1 MNQKIYVHIIKYNS
15 SIDSAVIAQLEK
27 LTQSTKS
34 IAKEMEKSTDA
45 VFDLKRSLLSSAPV
59 GSFTELT
66 LQNILSSAGLQTNVD
81 CYLQPTLQEGEK
93 LLRPDAIVVLPDD
106 NFIIIDAKAT
116 TFQPWHLERGRV
128 V

>member
-1 MNQKIYVHIIKYNS
+1 MNQKIYVHIIKYNG

-45 VFDLKRSLLSSAPV
+45 VFDLKRSLLSSASV

-66 LQNILSSAGLQTNVD
+66 LQNILSSAGLQ
-81 CYLQPTLQEGEK
+81 K
-93 LLRPDAIVVLPDD
+93 
-106 NFIIIDAKAT
+106 
-116 TFQPWHLERGRV
+116 
-128 V
+128 